1 MCFTQFSTR
10 MATWLLLTFFKCLH
24 NQLSSIHSI
33 IRIKSTDVSNNCS
46 TVFQLR
52 ALRLKI
58 HHFHTKLLCHKPMF
72 RQIGWWVQNGP
83 IKKHEVLQESTL
95 FFWKFCLGSI
105 TSYNEFIWC
114 TNNPDAHICTF
125 SKR

>member
-33 IRIKSTDVSNNCS
+33 IRIKSTDVSNNWS

-52 ALRLKI
+52 ALRLNI
-58 HHFHTKLLCHKPMF
+58 HHFHTKLPCHKPML
-72 RQIGWWVQNGP
+72 RQMGWCVQNGP
-83 IKKHEVLQESTL
+83 IKKHKVLQESTL